1 MQNSEP
7 TIDPIQCP
15 DHKGKKTGILG
26 VKAAGSYGVFL
37 AQIPPPFPL
46 QWLFSEQLDNSI

>member
-37 AQIPPPFPL
+37 AQIPHPFPL